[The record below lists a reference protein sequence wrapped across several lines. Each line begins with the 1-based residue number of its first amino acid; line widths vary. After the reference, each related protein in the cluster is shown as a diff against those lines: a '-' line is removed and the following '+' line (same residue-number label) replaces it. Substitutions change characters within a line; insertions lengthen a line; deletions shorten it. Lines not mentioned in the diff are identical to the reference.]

1 MLIDSFSLSN
11 YLLHTQTFNRY
22 FGKSQQQKEV
32 NFIKMYDDNRR
43 YSIRKTLRVTP
54 AQWQMIQDRMDR
66 VGVKDFN
73 KYARQMLIEG
83 YFFVIDDR
91 KELKEFT
98 IAINKIGNN
107 INQIAHALNAG
118 QQASQDDI
126 DLIKD
131 MMTTIWQ
138 YQRCIYTGQPF

>member
-1 MLIDSFSLSN
+1 
-11 YLLHTQTFNRY
+11 
-22 FGKSQQQKEV
+22 
-32 NFIKMYDDNRR
+32 
-43 YSIRKTLRVTP
+43 
-54 AQWQMIQDRMDR
+54 MIQDRMDR